1 MKLTFKQRLFLYISI
16 AFALFALSVFLFEQ
30 TREKRIKSEAIEE
43 KLGAYADIVNESIAK
58 KTPDQYILI
67 LDNLSTL
74 FPANLRLTI
83 VNRNGKVLY
92 DNSILGWSKLENHLG
107 RPEIA
112 NSIKNRTGTD
122 IRHSLS
128 TGKEYL
134 YFAKNEGD
142 YFVRVALP
150 NDVQVQRFFKSDN
163 VFLYVTLL
171 LFCILLILVNWI
183 ANSFGNSIN
192 ELRNYAV
199 NPKAK
204 AELNFPKNEI
214 GEIGK
219 EIAENYKQL
228 RATKNKIELEREKL
242 LQHIHSSQE
251 GICFFTVKKNAELYN
266 GLFIQYTHII
276 TDENYSD
283 PKVIFVD
290 RAFEELQQFLND
302 DKDNFKEYK
311 IQKQGKTFSVRAI
324 IFEDKSFEVVINDI
338 TKQENVKILKQQMIS
353 NIAHELRT
361 PITGVSGY
369 LETVLEKNLDAKTQQ
384 YFIAQAFNQTKVL
397 TELVQDMNLIN
408 KIDEAGYTFKKSPL
422 DISFLLKKIQEEYAL
437 QLRDNNITLHLKLPE
452 QIIINANE
460 SLIKSIFK
468 NLFDNAIRYAGKDIS
483 IFLTLLKE
491 DKNYYYF
498 SFADTGV
505 GISDEKHL
513 PRIFERFY
521 RVDEGRTRETGGSG
535 LGLSIVK
542 NAITLHGG
550 TISAK
555 TRKDGGLEFIFQL
568 HK

>member
-58 KTPDQYILI
+58 KNPDQYILI

-204 AELNFPKNEI
+204 AALNFPKNEI

-228 RATKNKIELEREKL
+228 RATKNKIELER
-242 LQHIHSSQE
+242 
-251 GICFFTVKKNAELYN
+251 
-266 GLFIQYTHII
+266 
-276 TDENYSD
+276 
-283 PKVIFVD
+283 
-290 RAFEELQQFLND
+290 
-302 DKDNFKEYK
+302 
-311 IQKQGKTFSVRAI
+311 
-324 IFEDKSFEVVINDI
+324 
-338 TKQENVKILKQQMIS
+338 
-353 NIAHELRT
+353 
-361 PITGVSGY
+361 
-369 LETVLEKNLDAKTQQ
+369 
-384 YFIAQAFNQTKVL
+384 
-397 TELVQDMNLIN
+397 
-408 KIDEAGYTFKKSPL
+408 
-422 DISFLLKKIQEEYAL
+422 
-437 QLRDNNITLHLKLPE
+437 
-452 QIIINANE
+452 
-460 SLIKSIFK
+460 
-468 NLFDNAIRYAGKDIS
+468 
-483 IFLTLLKE
+483 
-491 DKNYYYF
+491 
-498 SFADTGV
+498 
-505 GISDEKHL
+505 
-513 PRIFERFY
+513 
-521 RVDEGRTRETGGSG
+521 
-535 LGLSIVK
+535 
-542 NAITLHGG
+542 
-550 TISAK
+550 
-555 TRKDGGLEFIFQL
+555 
-568 HK
+568 